1 MAIVVMV
8 MPATDTAVVT
18 PATAIVVGMLVT
30 DTVAAMVTPAT
41 ATVVGMLATDTVAAM
56 PVTATLATA
65 SALRSWQSPPSIIL
79 STIPDFQVA
88 DVGESAAPLSAL
100 LGEQIFRCPKSYKI
114 WTVT

>member
-8 MPATDTAVVT
+8 MPATDTAV
-18 PATAIVVGMLVT
+18 
-30 DTVAAMVTPAT
+30 VTPAT

-88 DVGESAAPLSAL
+88 DAGESAAPLSAL